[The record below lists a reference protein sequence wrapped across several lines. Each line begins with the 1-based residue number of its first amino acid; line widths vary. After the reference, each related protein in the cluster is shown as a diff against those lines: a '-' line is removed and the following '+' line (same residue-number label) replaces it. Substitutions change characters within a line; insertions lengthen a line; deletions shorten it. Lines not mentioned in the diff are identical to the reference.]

1 MGAAGAPAGLL
12 LLVRWSDQTMRR
24 DPGLSMR
31 KYHRK
36 NGRIG
41 LDRGLLDHLREVPVH
56 GRVVGELGVKRGYD
70 DGALAGHH
78 AFPAVHDERR
88 DGRPEAPYAGRPDE
102 HHLERLDALA
112 EVRLPFRLE
121 ALLLSAVGIALRGD
135 VDETERGLLR
145 ALHFAREEDQTGAG
159 AHDGLARGVKL
170 LERGHEAPLVEEL
183 EERRALSPG
192 HDEASDLVELPRQPD
207 LDRLKTEPVERLAV
221 QVEVALEGEHAD
233 DHAVARSPR
242 TTSRASA
249 AGRTP

>member
-70 DGALAGHH
+70 HAALAGHH
-78 AFPAVHDERR
+78 AF
-88 DGRPEAPYAGRPDE
+88 
-102 HHLERLDALA
+102 
-112 EVRLPFRLE
+112 
-121 ALLLSAVGIALRGD
+121 
-135 VDETERGLLR
+135 
-145 ALHFAREEDQTGAG
+145 
-159 AHDGLARGVKL
+159 
-170 LERGHEAPLVEEL
+170 
-183 EERRALSPG
+183 SPG

-207 LDRLKTEPVERLAV
+207 LDRLETEPVERLAV